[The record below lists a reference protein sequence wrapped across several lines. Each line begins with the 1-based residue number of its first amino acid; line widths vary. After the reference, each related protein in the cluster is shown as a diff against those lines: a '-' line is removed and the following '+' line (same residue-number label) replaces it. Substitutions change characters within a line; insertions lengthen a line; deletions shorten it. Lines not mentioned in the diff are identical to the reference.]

1 MASLSV
7 LEGLFAKLLELP
19 VGERE
24 RAIAEWTAGR
34 PELRAEL
41 EAMLRHLDEAEKF
54 LEVDAPRGQEGRMFG
69 PWRAERRIGMGG
81 MGDVYLASRADGQFE
96 MQVALKL
103 LGAGLGSEAER
114 KRFLEERQILAT
126 LDHPYIARLLDGG
139 ISEEGQPY
147 LVMELVDG
155 VALGKAIEGMAR
167 RERLRVMRDVV
178 AAVEDAHRNLVVHA
192 DLKPS
197 NVMVRR
203 DGIVKLVDFGIAW
216 VEREGFEAARGMSA
230 QYASPEQKRGE
241 RPTVASDVY
250 GLGVLLGEV
259 MGREDE
265 ELRAIADRATRDSA
279 AERYATVEAL
289 GRELERLADGRA
301 VEAMGKAPVY
311 RVKKYVVRHWF
322 AVSAAALVV
331 AFAGYAVEQKIQ
343 AEQHFNELKR
353 AARIMVFDVYEGI
366 QYLNPPPEV
375 VERIVESSQQV
386 LEALAQTRD
395 PDAGLRFDIASAEER
410 LAELL
415 ILNGGDRKRA
425 DALLDHAVGMARRL
439 VVERPDSG
447 SYHRLLASGLQYV
460 AQRERER
467 GRREAA
473 LAALREME
481 QHVRRAIALPEPRS
495 RDWMYLSLIDLKRG
509 EIEGAASLRAAVEA
523 IARREKESPFEDGR
537 HEALRMEAL
546 LRLAGTGDRAAL
558 AEYEQVA
565 QAMRAAGRVSAMTE
579 MRLGVEVARVY
590 AQAGEPKRREA
601 SLERAR
607 AAADLARQTLAAS
620 PNYHVLAG
628 EIAEELGAAAQ
639 ARTSYERAMQLNQFH
654 EPALRRLFELRL
666 KQTDRCAQRNEIAQ
680 IARRLGEEERL
691 KDWGCATGR

>member
-178 AAVEDAHRNLVVHA
+178 AAVEYAHRNLVVHA

-509 EIEGAASLRAAVEA
+509 EIEGGSE
-523 IARREKESPFEDGR
+523 P
-537 HEALRMEAL
+537 
-546 LRLAGTGDRAAL
+546 AGGGGGDCP
-558 AEYEQVA
+558 
-565 QAMRAAGRVSAMTE
+565 
-579 MRLGVEVARVY
+579 
-590 AQAGEPKRREA
+590 AGERKP
-601 SLERAR
+601 
-607 AAADLARQTLAAS
+607 
-620 PNYHVLAG
+620 V
-628 EIAEELGAAAQ
+628 
-639 ARTSYERAMQLNQFH
+639 
-654 EPALRRLFELRL
+654 
-666 KQTDRCAQRNEIAQ
+666 
-680 IARRLGEEERL
+680 
-691 KDWGCATGR
+691 